1 MNQKKKQTQEQIMGS
16 KIRILMWVSLLTGLT
31 LLITLNNKSF
41 AQQKSIYLDQTIV
54 QTTTIINQK
63 LIRFFVEDFMIP
75 EKGVKKMVIY
85 DLSGDGFGEMDIA
98 RTYPGGRFYLLTPSS
113 KAQKIMNMWSFGG
126 NIKFTAN
133 SNDSPELF
141 ENAPDSVRAQGGI
154 FAELLRGLRRNYK
167 GVPIKLHLEQD
178 DKVTAIEMWSYDPN
192 LMKYTP
198 PPVNKIPE
206 QVPVM
211 KLIYLE
217 KTVVDSVFVKQD

>member
-1 MNQKKKQTQEQIMGS
+1 MNN
-16 KIRILMWVSLLTGLT
+16 KIRILMWISLLLGLT
-31 LLITLNNKSF
+31 LIMVQNKQCF
-41 AQQKSIYLDQTIV
+41 AQARSVAVDQTIV
-54 QTTTIINQK
+54 QTTTVINPK
-63 LIRFFVEDFMIP
+63 LLSFFVEEFMIP
-75 EKGVKKMVIY
+75 EKDVKKMMIY
-85 DLSGDGFGEMDIA
+85 DLSGDGFGDKDIA
-98 RTYPGGRFYLLTPSS
+98 RTYPGGRYYVVTPSS

-133 SNDSPELF
+133 FNDPPDLF

-167 GVPIKLHLEQD
+167 GVPIKVHLEQD
-178 DKVTAIEMWSYDPN
+178 GNVAAVEMWGYDPN

-211 KLIYLE
+211 RLIYLE
-217 KTVVDSVFVKQD
+217 KTVVDSVYTTAN

>member
-1 MNQKKKQTQEQIMGS
+1 MDR
-16 KIRILMWVSLLTGLT
+16 KIRALMWVSVLTGLT
-31 LLITLNNKSF
+31 LLITLNNISF
-41 AQQKSIYLDQTIV
+41 AQQKSISIDQTIV

-75 EKGVKKMVIY
+75 EKDVKKMVIY
-85 DLSGDGFGEMDIA
+85 DLSGDGFGELDIA
-98 RTYPGGRFYLLTPSS
+98 RTYPGGKFYLLTPSS
-113 KAQKIMNMWSFGG
+113 KAQKIMNMWNFGG

-167 GVPIKLHLEQD
+167 GIPIKLHLEQD
-178 DKVTAIEMWSYDPN
+178 ENVTALEMWGYDPN
-192 LMKYTP
+192 LMKYAP
-198 PPVNKIPE
+198 LPINKVPE

-217 KTVVDSVFVKQD
+217 KTVVDSVFTDRN

>member
-1 MNQKKKQTQEQIMGS
+1 MGN
-16 KIRILMWVSLLTGLT
+16 KIRTIFWISLLIGSN
-31 LLITLNNKSF
+31 LLFMLNNKNY
-41 AQQKSIYLDQTIV
+41 AQPKSISVDQAIV
-54 QTTTIINQK
+54 QTTTITNLK
-63 LIRFFVEDFMIP
+63 LIKFFVEDFMIP
-75 EKGVKKMVIY
+75 EKEVRKMVIY

-167 GVPIKLHLEQD
+167 GVPIKIHMEQD
-178 DKVTAIEMWSYDPN
+178 NDVAAIEMWGYDPN

-198 PPVNKIPE
+198 PPINKVPE

-217 KTVVDSVFVKQD
+217 KTVVDSVYTTQR